1 MHAAQDYIYNKIAH
15 ASRAYRRRH
24 SVGQLDR
31 ALKECSNERP
41 VQISSGNL
49 VAGGISSDLRYF
61 GEPKPKS
68 TNLRSRANCKNDCV
82 FQIEKNLRQMTESN
96 AFQITSSS

>member
-41 VQISSGNL
+41 VQLSSWNL
-49 VAGGISSDLRYF
+49 AVGARQCLLRYF

-68 TNLRSRANCKNDCV
+68 TN
-82 FQIEKNLRQMTESN
+82 
-96 AFQITSSS
+96 

>member
-41 VQISSGNL
+41 VQLSSRNL
-49 VAGGISSDLRYF
+49 VVGGISSDLRYF

-68 TNLRSRANCKNDCV
+68 TNLRSRANCQFLYRPDPDV
-82 FQIEKNLRQMTESN
+82 FFLMFTI
-96 AFQITSSS
+96 FYFPV